1 MILLSKRVL
10 IQEPAPRERHTS
22 VQEARGGEHLLACCT
37 GGKSGAAAMAWEPG
51 AGGPT
56 PRAQALPPES
66 CHYNWSLKAVQ
77 VPSVDG
83 RLACGVWWGFRME
96 GESAFVSALSF
107 TPSGACG
114 CPLLLHRTAGNQVWM
129 ETGGVVV
136 PRDNPGGLEG
146 LGRIVDLYPYSSAPM
161 ALRTHGQEYLRRTY
175 LTNAQ
180 PNKLFPVAEKVAVK
194 DLDGGAATLNSL
206 DDLRRRL
213 PFPRFLGENLPLGLD
228 ILVLEGG
235 GALQPSAGSLGV
247 GLHSPL
253 TWEV

>member
-1 MILLSKRVL
+1 M
-10 IQEPAPRERHTS
+10 PADSHLH
-22 VQEARGGEHLLACCT
+22 RGVDGKPEEENISWLAAQVENL
-37 GGKSGAAAMAWEPG
+37 GLQPWPG
-51 AGGPT
+51 NQGQGGP
-56 PRAQALPPES
+56 PPGLRL
-66 CHYNWSLKAVQ
+66 SL
-77 VPSVDG
+77 
-83 RLACGVWWGFRME
+83 
-96 GESAFVSALSF
+96 LSF

-114 CPLLLHRTAGNQVWM
+114 CPLLLRRTAGNQVWM

-235 GALQPSAGSLGV
+235 GVPCSPLLGV
-247 GLHSPL
+247 WGLVCIHPL
-253 TWEV
+253 LGKCNP